1 MTVENYS
8 HKSEAYFGRARRDI
22 LPLFP
27 EAGVQKVLEVGC
39 GNGATLVYLK
49 GQGLAQEVHGMELM
63 APVAAQGQSVLDA
76 LYVGNAVE
84 LITTLP
90 AASYDVVLCLD
101 VLEHL
106 VDPWGFV
113 SEIERVLKPG
123 GCVIGSIPNVRTLP
137 VIFQLLVRGRFDY
150 ANQGIMDKTH
160 LRFFTQKT
168 ALSLLETPALSV
180 SAWRRSPMAPWSKSM
195 VVNALTLGLLR
206 DLFTEQY
213 LVKSVKTGP

>member
-1 MTVENYS
+1 M
-8 HKSEAYFGRARRDI
+8 DI

-39 GNGATLVYLK
+39 GNGATLAYLK
-49 GQGLAQEVHGMELM
+49 AQGLAQEVHGMELM
-63 APVAAQGQSVLDA
+63 ASVAAQGQSVLDA

-90 AASYDVVLCLD
+90 AANYDVVLCLD

-123 GCVIGSIPNVRTLP
+123 GCVIESIPNVRTLP

-160 LRFFTQKT
+160 LRFFTRRT

-180 SAWRRSPMAPWSKSM
+180 SVWRRSPMAPWSKSM
-195 VVNALTLGLLR
+195 IVNALTLGLLR

>member
-1 MTVENYS
+1 MTVQNYS
-8 HKSEAYFGRARRDI
+8 HKSEAYFGRARKDI

-27 EAGVQKVLEVGC
+27 EGGVQKVLEVGC
-39 GNGATLVYLK
+39 GNGATLAYLK
-49 GQGLAQEVHGMELM
+49 AQGLAQEVHGMELM
-63 APVAAQGQSVLDA
+63 VSVAAQGQSVLDA

-84 LITTLP
+84 LITALP

-113 SEIERVLKPG
+113 AEIERVLKPG

-137 VIFQLLVRGRFDY
+137 VIFQLLVKGRFDY

-160 LRFFTQKT
+160 LRFFTRRT
-168 ALSLLETPALSV
+168 ALSLLETPAFSV